1 MATRPSH
8 QYDEDLFADTRMTFG
23 EHLEELRM
31 RMWKA
36 LKGLAICLAIGF
48 VLDAIGQSL
57 GWKWLGIGKPA
68 MEFITEPARRQVED
82 FYRRRNDEA
91 RERFKDAL
99 AKHQQSGLTTTV
111 EMPLHLP
118 VKPLADALGIVP
130 KESAPE
136 YVDLNAQV
144 YPPSL
149 NIIAEDGDHMLGK
162 RKYLAAMGVMESFVV
177 YIKVSLLCGVILAC
191 PWIFYQ
197 FWAFIGAGLYPH
209 EKRYVHVYLPFSIGL
224 FLLGVLVC
232 QFLVLPGAVK
242 ALLGFNDWFNIDPD
256 LRLSEWL
263 GFAILLPL
271 VFGISFQTPLVML
284 FLTRIRLFTWQT
296 YLAKWRYAVM
306 ILAIFAAIITPTPDA
321 ITMMYLFVPMFG
333 LYMFGILL
341 CKLTA
346 PPEIAEETEGEYRE
360 EVAV

>member
-1 MATRPSH
+1 MARRPKY
-8 QYDEDLFADTRMTFG
+8 QYDEDLFADSRMTFG
-23 EHLEELRM
+23 EHLEELRT

-36 LKGLAICLAIGF
+36 LKGLGLCLIIGF
-48 VLDAIGQSL
+48 VLDGIGQSL

-68 MEFITEPARRQVED
+68 MAFITEPARRQVSEL
-82 FYRRRNDEA
+82 YERRNDEA
-91 RERFKDAL
+91 RQRFEAARASHERNP
-99 AKHQQSGLTTTV
+99 LTEPA
-111 EMPLHLP
+111 EMPLRLP
-118 VKPLADALGIVP
+118 LQPLADALGIVP
-130 KESAPE
+130 KEGAPE
-136 YVDLNAQV
+136 YVELNAQV
-144 YPPSL
+144 YPSSI
-149 NIIAEDGDHMLGK
+149 NILADSGDHLLAK
-162 RKYLAAMGVMESFVV
+162 RKYLAALGVMESFVV

-197 FWAFIGAGLYPH
+197 MWAFVGAGLYPH

-242 ALLGFNDWFNIDPD
+242 ALLGFNDWFDIDPD

-284 FLTRIRLFTWQT
+284 FLTRIRLFTWQV
-296 YLAKWRYAVM
+296 YLSKWRYAVM

-333 LYMFGILL
+333 LYLFGILL
-341 CKLTA
+341 CKMVA
-346 PPEIAEETEGEYRE
+346 PPESVEESEGEYQE

>member
-1 MATRPSH
+1 MARRPNH
-8 QYDEDLFADTRMTFG
+8 QYDEDLFADSRMTFG

-36 LKGLAICLAIGF
+36 LKGLGLCLVIGF

-68 MEFITEPARRQVED
+68 MAFITEPARRQVEEL
-82 FYRRRNDEA
+82 YQRRNEEA
-91 RERFKDAL
+91 EKRFKEAL
-99 AKHQQSGLTTTV
+99 ERHEQSPLTETT
-111 EMPLHLP
+111 EMPLRLP
-118 VKPLADALGIVP
+118 VKPLAEALGIAP
-130 KESAPE
+130 KEGAPE
-136 YVDLNAQV
+136 YVELNAQV
-144 YPPSL
+144 YAPSI
-149 NIIAEDGDHMLGK
+149 NTIAEQGEHLLAK
-162 RKYLAAMGVMESFVV
+162 RNYLAAMGVMESFVV

-197 FWAFIGAGLYPH
+197 FWAFVGAGLYPH

-232 QFLVLPGAVK
+232 QFLVLPGAVR

-296 YLAKWRYAVM
+296 YLSKWRYAVM

-321 ITMMYLFVPMFG
+321 ITMTYLFVPMFG

-341 CKLTA
+341 CKMA
-346 PPEIAEETEGEYRE
+346 AQPESIEEGEGEYQE